1 MAKFEEANAR
11 KFQNIFVCKKCKSVI
26 RATNL
31 KVIAGKVTCR
41 KCNTKSLRVKRKK

>member
-1 MAKFEEANAR
+1 MVKFEEAGIR

-31 KVIAGKVTCR
+31 KVLAGKVSCR
-41 KCNTKSLRVKRKK
+41 KCSSKELRVKKKK